1 MYITTRFF
9 YPHGIEGEAMDN
21 TVKEF
26 DTIEKAIKYAHR
38 YNTGVRF
45 AGIQIES
52 EDGKLLYEITSGND
66 TYDYREV
73 ETVQEIAEEKE
84 DNSIETVLKKIDAG
98 RITYP
103 KLRNNRGYD
112 DGSMELVLLDENKQ
126 ATDYEGV
133 FSSLHG
139 AVEKLAKLNL
149 KGKYYIW
156 TSWQANTRN
165 QWYIEI
171 DF

>member
-9 YPHGIEGEAMDN
+9 YPHGIEGEEMQT

-26 DTIEKAIKYAHR
+26 ETIEKAIKYAHR

-66 TYDYREV
+66 TYDYREA
-73 ETVQEIAEEKE
+73 ETTPEEKE
-84 DNSIETVLKKIDAG
+84 EIKEDNTIETVLKKIDAG
-98 RITYP
+98 IITYP
-103 KLRNNRGYD
+103 KLRKNHVCED
-112 DGSMELVLLDENKQ
+112 CMELIFLDENKQ
-126 ATDYEGV
+126 ETDYEGT
-133 FSSLHG
+133 FSSLRG
-139 AVEKLAKLNL
+139 AVEKLSKLGL

-156 TSWQANTRN
+156 TKWQSNTRN
-165 QWYIEI
+165 PWYIEI